1 MTSRLHDP
9 MHDAAA
15 YVTGSFEPEEL
26 AAFEAHLPTCAEC
39 RAEVAGLAP
48 AADALALAVPQRT
61 PRPELRERVLAA
73 VRPADATISAGVP
86 AGQPVAAP
94 APSPLLTWLPLAA
107 SVLVAIGAAAYAV
120 SLQYRVSDLEVRLS
134 DAINQ
139 AALSQAAAADARR
152 TADEAQSA
160 MAVLAA
166 PDVARI
172 DLVGHRVAAPD
183 ARARALWSRNRGMV
197 FTVSNLPPLP
207 PGQVY
212 QVWVVTAA
220 APLSAGLLMLDQ
232 NGSASVYFATAA
244 DIPPP
249 TAIAVT
255 PEPAGG
261 VPAPTG
267 ALYLVG
273 TPAAL

>member
-1 MTSRLHDP
+1 MTTRLHDP
-9 MHDAAA
+9 MDDAAA
-15 YVTGSFEPEEL
+15 YVIGGLEPAEL
-26 AAFEAHLPTCAEC
+26 VAFEAHLTTCAEC
-39 RAEVAGLAP
+39 RAEVAALAP
-48 AADALALAVPQRT
+48 VVDALALAVPQRT
-61 PRPELRERVLAA
+61 PRPELRERVLAGS
-73 VRPADATISAGVP
+73 RSSAASVP
-86 AGQPVAAP
+86 GPVASAPSAPVAAALP
-94 APSPLLTWLPLAA
+94 AWLPIAA
-107 SVLVAIGAAAYAV
+107 SVLVAIGAGGYAAR
-120 SLQYRVSDLEVRLS
+120 LQYRVSDLEVRLS
-134 DAINQ
+134 DAISQ
-139 AALSQAAAADARR
+139 AALSQAAVADARR
-152 TADEAQSA
+152 TAVEAQSA

-172 DLVGHRVAAPD
+172 DLAGQAAAPD

-220 APLSAGLLMLDQ
+220 APLSAGLLMIDQ
-232 NGSASVYFATAA
+232 SGSASVYFQTAA

-255 PEPAGG
+255 PEPDGG

-267 ALYLVG
+267 AIYLVG
-273 TPAAL
+273 TPTVL